1 MTESIRQEIK
11 ELEDEIK
18 NTPYNKATSKHIG
31 RLKAKV
37 SNLKEKLEKQSSGSK
52 GGEGYDVQKSGDKTA
67 VLVGFPSV
75 GKSTLLSKLT
85 GAESEIASYD
95 FTTLDVI
102 PGMLKHKGCA
112 IQLLDVPGLIEGA
125 SSNRGRGRRVLSVVR
140 NCDLVLITT
149 DVHRMEHIEKIKK
162 ELYDAG
168 IRLDK
173 EPPKIEIEKKDKGGI
188 DIVSS
193 VEQELEED
201 TIKAILSEYKIINAT
216 VILREKFDLDRLID
230 GIADN
235 RVYMPSLTVV
245 NKIDE
250 TTRNTKE
257 DEEGRIYISAEKEI
271 NLDYLKN
278 KILGKLD
285 IKRVY
290 LKPHRGEPDMEDPIV
305 VDKHATV
312 QDVSRKLHRDFEKKF
327 RYAKVWG
334 DSAKHDGQQVG
345 KDHQLE
351 DGDIL
356 SIITN

>member
-1 MTESIRQEIK
+1 MTESIRQDIK

-37 SNLKEKLEKQSSGSK
+37 ANLKEKLEKQSSGSK
-52 GGEGYDVQKSGDKTA
+52 GGEGYDVQKTGDRTA

-102 PGMLKHKGCA
+102 PGMLKHKGCD
-112 IQLLDVPGLIEGA
+112 IQILDVPGLIEGA
-125 SSNRGRGRRVLSVVR
+125 SSDRGRGRRVLSVVR
-140 NCDLVLITT
+140 NCDLVIIVT
-149 DVHRMEHIEKIKK
+149 DVHRMEQIEKIKN
-162 ELYDAG
+162 ELHDAG
-168 IRLDK
+168 IRLDQQ
-173 EPPKIEIEKKDKGGI
+173 PPKIEIEKKDRGGI

-193 VEQELEED
+193 VKQELDED
-201 TIKAILSEYKIINAT
+201 TIKAVLNENKIINAT
-216 VILREKFDLDRLID
+216 VILREKFDIDRLVD
-230 GIADN
+230 GVSGN
-235 RVYMPSLTVV
+235 KVYMPSLTVV
-245 NKIDE
+245 NKLDE
-250 TTRNTKE
+250 IQGNTKE
-257 DEEGRIYISAEKEI
+257 DEEGRIYISAENGT
-271 NLDYLKN
+271 NLEYFKD
-278 KILGKLD
+278 KILSKLD
-285 IKRVY
+285 IKRIY
-290 LKPHRGEPDMEDPIV
+290 LKPQRGEPDMEDPIV
-305 VDKHATV
+305 VEKNATV
-312 QDVSRKLHRDFEKKF
+312 QDVSKKLHREFEEKF

-356 SIITN
+356 SIITR